1 MIAGNIVSWPLLA
14 PIPVDPVVPFR
25 RFKRVKHGKTRPG
38 ETPSCRRPKWR
49 GAGAARHG
57 ASGPGAGDGA
67 TSCPLG
73 RLGLTPGLNP
83 ANSTLHGCFIHHL
96 EMGFP
101 AIYITKPPWHGS
113 HAGFQVWESES
124 PTGYLSV
131 RSFQKYESQK
141 ENHHDR
147 M

>member
-1 MIAGNIVSWPLLA
+1 MAKPDLGKPQV
-14 PIPVDPVVPFR
+14 VDGQSGVVP
-25 RFKRVKHGKTRPG
+25 VLLVMVLVVPVLVMVLLLVLWEGWG
-38 ETPSCRRPKWR
+38 SM
-49 GAGAARHG
+49 
-57 ASGPGAGDGA
+57 
-67 TSCPLG
+67 
-73 RLGLTPGLNP
+73 LTPGLNP